1 MEVREQRMWQ
11 SILDALDKSIESKVW
26 IIMMVGTND
35 YTWYYT
41 IVELS
46 DCTPYKEL
54 EDKAAKVVKSKLQ
67 EHDIYPSFIKM
78 KSITHNREEVHSMLR
93 AKAS

>member
-11 SILDALDKSIESKVW
+11 SILDALDGSKSKVW
-26 IIMMVGTND
+26 VIMVVGTID

-54 EDKAAKVVKSKLQ
+54 EDKATKVVKLKLQ
-67 EHDIYPSFIKM
+67 EHNIHPSFIKM
-78 KSITHNREEVHSMLR
+78 KSTTHNREEIYSMLR
-93 AKAS
+93 AG